1 MPKHL
6 ADEVEAGATRH
17 GDRGEA
23 VPKVMNADIVEP
35 GRLPGRVDSAS
46 GCRRN
51 VDRSAGRAERMG
63 CFPCTANRSAREAQG
78 PKRHGFGAGLAVG
91 KYQAAR
97 SKLIYSHRSDGSPT
111 DGIPENQKSDRGDP
125 LERAEG
131 KDLVALVPIWY
142 LNCEGVRR

>member
-1 MPKHL
+1 
-6 ADEVEAGATRH
+6 
-17 GDRGEA
+17 
-23 VPKVMNADIVEP
+23 MNADIVA
-35 GRLPGRVDSAS
+35 GRPPGRVDRLLDADEMSIAAP
-46 GCRRN
+46 GGQNVWAVFLARQIGQRAKRR
-51 VDRSAGRAERMG
+51 R
-63 CFPCTANRSAREAQG
+63 

-142 LNCEGVRR
+142 LKL